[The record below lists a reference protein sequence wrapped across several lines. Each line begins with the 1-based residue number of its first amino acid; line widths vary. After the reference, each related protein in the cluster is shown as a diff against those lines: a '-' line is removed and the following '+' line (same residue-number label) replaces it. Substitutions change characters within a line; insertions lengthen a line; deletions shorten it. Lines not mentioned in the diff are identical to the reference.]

1 LTTTRPDDY
10 SADTSLRTPRYLSL
24 HHAKT
29 GTRFRI
35 FAQPRFIKFFS
46 APISVYVP
54 ARPGT
59 IGAGPSDPDLYV
71 VDALNKRPYFDGLRE
86 SGQLPPYRGRRGRA
100 ARPRNGHFD
109 HIRPTGATARQF
121 SSACLYATIRLTLA
135 VWEHYLGAR
144 VRWYFRR
151 NHRRLEVI
159 PRVRARTAFSRPG
172 YIECGFEGSRRSG
185 RSYPLAENFD
195 VVSHEAGHLI
205 VRSVIGHPSHPGG
218 LEQQAREEA
227 FADLVAIVT
236 LLHVQPAVA
245 RLLSRTRGNLFSSNL
260 LSRIGEISRT
270 TVARRATNDRAM
282 DTLEWDAN
290 PRAFRYELAAPFSGA
305 GYGALVDLYETA
317 LVARRAIPHRLA
329 DASFDAN
336 GTMLPEVQREF
347 ERRYRGREAVF
358 EDALLEARDTFGHVL
373 AQAWR
378 RMTPYDSY
386 PESLTAILTTARHLY
401 GARTARVIREA
412 FEWRGIPPEP
422 TR

>member
-1 LTTTRPDDY
+1 LTRPLRDDY

-24 HHAKT
+24 HYART

-35 FAQPRFIKFFS
+35 FAQPRFIGFFS
-46 APISVYVP
+46 APITVSVP

-59 IGAGPSDPDLYV
+59 IGAGPSDREMYV
-71 VDALNKRPYFDGLRE
+71 VDAVSKRPYFDGRRE
-86 SGQLPPYRGRRGRA
+86 SGRLPPYRGPRGRA

-109 HIRPTGATARQF
+109 HIRPTGPTARQF
-121 SSACLYATIRLTLA
+121 SSACLYAVIRLTLV
-135 VWEHYLGAR
+135 VWQHYLGAR
-144 VRWYFRR
+144 VRWYFQRD
-151 NHRRLEVI
+151 HRRLELI

-172 YIECGFEGSRRSG
+172 YIECGFEGSRRRG

-195 VVSHEAGHLI
+195 VVSHEAGHVI

-245 RLLSRTRGNLFSSNL
+245 RLLSRTRGNLFSPNL

-270 TVARRATNDRAM
+270 TVARRANNDRAM
-282 DTLEWDAN
+282 DTLEWDAD

-305 GYGALVDLYETA
+305 GYGALVDLYEAA
-317 LVARRAIPHRLA
+317 LVARRAIPHALA

-336 GTMLPEVQREF
+336 GKTLPDVQREF
-347 ERRYRGREAVF
+347 GRRYQGREAVF
-358 EDALLEARDTFGHVL
+358 EEALLEARDIFAHVL

-378 RMTPYDSY
+378 GMTPYDSY
-386 PESLTAILTTARHLY
+386 PQSLTAILTTAHSLY
-401 GARTARVIREA
+401 GVRTARIIRDA
-412 FEWRGIPPEP
+412 FAWRGIPPEP
-422 TR
+422 TS